1 MGSEGQNNPSQ
12 TSGAERKRPWEI
24 FPEAEIS
31 AIEKKKKQL
40 DLRERKR
47 LRREKYKTKLINL
60 KQLARA
66 HKIIATVFAVA
77 FFGILII
84 GVFFGIVRPIRAHI
98 LGQVVSEQ
106 QAIDDSEEFEA
117 EEDSEDNKPPEYTI
131 KTAPTPEIAYE
142 SAMAVLKPI
151 LAKGILDTDT
161 VNFSKLEDNYNAF
174 SKTVETEYEKICYY
188 LAMIDSMFAFE
199 SDFGSARA
207 AYLLE
212 RFDEKKINLDKTQ
225 YYFYLEVR
233 ISYANYKK
241 DDAAVETYFAERN
254 TKYPPE
260 DSYIDSETGKII
272 KDKELL
278 KEIKDGFSNAGNDNA

>member
-278 KEIKDGFSNAGNDNA
+278 KEIKDGFSNASNDNA

>member
-60 KQLARA
+60 KQLART

-254 TKYPPE
+254 AKYPPE

>member
-1 MGSEGQNNPSQ
+1 MGSEGQNSPNQ
-12 TSGAERKRPWEI
+12 TSGTEGKRPWEV

-40 DLRERKR
+40 DRHERKR

-60 KQLARA
+60 KQLAKT
-66 HKIIATVFAVA
+66 HKIIFTIFAII
-77 FFGILII
+77 FLSIFLI
-84 GVFFGIVRPIRAHI
+84 GVFLGIIQPIGTHI
-98 LGQVVSEQ
+98 LGQTVSEQ
-106 QAIDDSEEFEA
+106 QTIDGSEEFEA

-142 SAMAVLKPI
+142 SAMAILKPI
-151 LAKGILDTDT
+151 LAKGILDTEA

-174 SKTVETEYEKICYY
+174 SKTIETEYEKICYY

-212 RFDEKKINLDKTQ
+212 RFDEKKMNLDKTQ

-241 DDAAVETYFAERN
+241 DDAAVETYLAERN
-254 TKYPPE
+254 AKYPPE
-260 DSYIDSETGKII
+260 DSYIDSETGEII

>member
-212 RFDEKKINLDKTQ
+212 RFDEKKTNLDKTQ

-278 KEIKDGFSNAGNDNA
+278 KEIKDGFSNASNDNA